1 MTGGAESVS
10 GTLIPLNVP
19 LVERAF
25 QLAGSGEFTKLR
37 EIGRR
42 LEGEGYLDVREHLQ
56 DSRLLRQQFRSAVRR
71 CANAAAADRSD
82 G

>member
-1 MTGGAESVS
+1 MSGA
-10 GTLIPLNVP
+10 LIPVNVP
-19 LVERAF
+19 IIERAF

-56 DSRLLRQQFRSAVRR
+56 DSRLLRQQLRSAVRR
-71 CANAAAADRSD
+71 SANCAGTGHAK